1 MGPEWPKDWRRGPW
15 TANWD
20 SCSWLNLV
28 LGSANHIA
36 NAALGFDQ
44 RRYLVLVAVL
54 ILDDDAIDLLAK
66 IGDVRFDDGRVP
78 APIVLPHVI
87 ENLRL
92 GQHAAFIVH
101 EVAKKLVFGG
111 AQVDWPSG
119 SGHVVRV
126 LVDFEIAHTDDRIV
140 LHLLLGAT
148 QDGADSGHDSS
159 RLNGLVT

>member
-1 MGPEWPKDWRRGPW
+1 MDGE
-15 TANWD
+15 
-20 SCSWLNLV
+20 
-28 LGSANHIA
+28 
-36 NAALGFDQ
+36 LGFLLMAESSSWERESYSQ
-44 RRYLVLVAVL
+44 CRAWFSISGVTFVLVAVL

-111 AQVDWPSG
+111 AQVDWLSG
-119 SGHVVRV
+119 SGTRR
-126 LVDFEIAHTDDRIV
+126 ASPR
-140 LHLLLGAT
+140 
-148 QDGADSGHDSS
+148 
-159 RLNGLVT
+159 